1 MSPGLARVARVALVG
16 LAVGLALHNLA
27 MALLWDVGVRDA
39 ALDVAAAWKDVL
51 LLVAV
56 AAALAAAGSL
66 PSLLWADRL
75 ALAYGTI
82 VVLYWLVP
90 QGWLDG
96 EATARGELYA
106 LRHHLLP
113 LGAYV
118 LGRLLPLD
126 RAWWRRLG
134 LTLVGVACAL
144 SVWGLVDVYFVPL
157 ESWRDSGVPG
167 WFGEQLGLAYECLSG
182 LPENWILNTD
192 EESPVRRLVS
202 TFLSPLA
209 TAYTLV
215 VVLVLLAAA
224 RPRRWTIVVGAVVY
238 VGLLWTHTR
247 AAFLALAAG
256 LAVLALLRRSWAIGA
271 LAAGSL
277 VVALAFVVVFPAIGP
292 ETSYTATELA
302 CLRENAAA
310 EGSEAG
316 GGALDP
322 GESSTE
328 SHWRALRDG
337 IRTVA
342 EHPWGFGLGNAGV
355 SASRTGADV
364 KAGESTYTELGVDA
378 GVLGLAAFA
387 GWLVALAVAL
397 RRRSPWLTAS
407 IASVA
412 VLGLQTD
419 VIGIHW
425 LSVVVFALAGA
436 ALRAAPGEPPPED
449 AL

>member
-1 MSPGLARVARVALVG
+1 MSLRVARVGLLV
-16 LAVGLALHNLA
+16 LAVGLAFHNVA
-27 MALLWDVGVRDA
+27 MALLWDAGVRGTG
-39 ALDVAAAWKDVL
+39 LDVVAAWKDVL
-51 LLVAV
+51 LLVAL

-66 PSLLWADRL
+66 PSLVVADRL
-75 ALAYGTI
+75 ALAYGAA
-82 VVLYWLVP
+82 VVVYWLVP

-113 LGAYV
+113 LGAYA

-126 RAWWRRLG
+126 RAWWRRLA
-134 LTLVGVACAL
+134 LALVGVAGAL
-144 SVWGLVDVYFVPL
+144 AVWGLVDVYLVPL
-157 ESWRDSGVPG
+157 EWWRDSGVPG
-167 WFGEQLGLAYECLSG
+167 WFEEQLGLAYACLSG

-202 TFLSPLA
+202 AFLSPLA

-215 VVLVLLAAA
+215 VVLLLLAAA
-224 RPRRWTIVVGAVVY
+224 RPRRWTVAAGAVAY

-256 LAVLALLRRSWAIGA
+256 LAVLALLRRSRTTAV
-271 LAAGSL
+271 LAGGSL
-277 VVALAFVVVFPAIGP
+277 VVAVAFVAVFPAIGP
-292 ETSYTATELA
+292 ETRYTATELA
-302 CLRENAAA
+302 CLRANAAA
-310 EGSEAG
+310 EGGEAES
-316 GGALDP
+316 ALDP
-322 GESSTE
+322 GESSTV
-328 SHWRALRDG
+328 SHWRSLRDG
-337 IRTVA
+337 LRTVA

-378 GVLGLAAFA
+378 GVLGLAAFV
-387 GWLVALAVAL
+387 GWLGALGLAL

-407 IASVA
+407 IAAVA

-425 LSVVVFALAGA
+425 LSVVVLALAGA
-436 ALRAAPGEPPPED
+436 ALREAPGESPPER

>member
-1 MSPGLARVARVALVG
+1 MRRHLPRVALLV
-16 LAVGLALHNLA
+16 LVVGLALHNLA
-27 MALLWDVGVRDA
+27 MALLWDAGVRDT

-51 LLVAV
+51 LLVALG
-56 AAALAAAGSL
+56 AALAAAGSL
-66 PSLLWADRL
+66 PTLGWADRL
-75 ALAYGTI
+75 ALAYGAI

-90 QGWLDG
+90 QSWLDG

-113 LGAYV
+113 LGAYA

-134 LTLVGVACAL
+134 LTLVGVACGLA
-144 SVWGLVDVYFVPL
+144 VWGLVDVYFVPL
-157 ESWRDSGVPG
+157 EEWRESGVPG
-167 WFGEQLGLAYECLSG
+167 WFSEQLGLAYECLSG

-209 TAYTLV
+209 TAYALV
-215 VVLVLLAAA
+215 VVLLLLAAA
-224 RPRRWTIVVGAVVY
+224 RWRAWTVGAGAIVY
-238 VGLLWTHTR
+238 AGLLWTDTR

-256 LAVLALLRRSWAIGA
+256 LVVLAVLRRSWAPA
-271 LAAGSL
+271 VLAGGSL
-277 VVALAFVVVFPAIGP
+277 AISAAFVAVFPTIGP
-292 ETSYTATELA
+292 TTTYTATELA
-302 CLRENAAA
+302 CLRQNAAE
-310 EGSEAG
+310 EGEA
-316 GGALDP
+316 ADDPFSP
-322 GESSTE
+322 GESSTA
-328 SHWRALRDG
+328 SHLRALRDG

-378 GVLGLAAFA
+378 GVLGLAAFVA
-387 GWLVALAVAL
+387 WLVALALAL

-407 IASVA
+407 LAAVA
-412 VLGLQTD
+412 LLGLQTD

-425 LSVVVFALAGA
+425 LAVVVFALAGS
-436 ALRAAPGEPPPED
+436 ALRNAPGDPPPED

>member
-1 MSPGLARVARVALVG
+1 MSLRLARVALVV

-27 MALLWDVGVRDA
+27 MALLWDVGVRDT

-66 PSLLWADRL
+66 PSLLWADGL
-75 ALAYGTI
+75 ALAYGAA

-113 LGAYV
+113 LGAYA

-144 SVWGLVDVYFVPL
+144 SAWGLVDVYVVPL
-157 ESWRDSGVPG
+157 EWWRDSGVPG
-167 WFGEQLGLAYECLSG
+167 WFAEQLGLAYECLSG

-209 TAYTLV
+209 TAYALV
-215 VVLVLLAAA
+215 VVLLLLAAA
-224 RPRRWTIVVGAVVY
+224 RPRRWTVATGAVAY
-238 VGLLWTHTR
+238 LGLLWTHTR
-247 AAFLALAAG
+247 AASLALAAG
-256 LAVLALLRRSWAIGA
+256 LAVLALLRRTRALAA

-277 VVALAFVVVFPAIGP
+277 VVAVAFVVVFPAIGP

-302 CLRENAAA
+302 CLRDNAAA
-310 EGSEAG
+310 DGGES

-322 GESSTE
+322 GESSTA

-387 GWLVALAVAL
+387 GWLVALALAL

-407 IASVA
+407 LASVA

-436 ALRAAPGEPPPED
+436 ALRAAPGEAPPEET
-449 AL
+449 L